1 MTNNELNKINE
12 NVERQTRDEQIKALV
27 LDGLFSSFRDKNFV
41 LEEFIQYCD
50 EMGYESM
57 DDIIG
62 ERVYTE

>member
-27 LDGLFSSFRDKNFV
+27 LDGFFSSFCDKNFI

-57 DDIIG
+57 DDIIS
-62 ERVYTE
+62 ERTYTE

>member
-27 LDGLFSSFRDKNFV
+27 LDGFFSSFRDKNFI

-57 DDIIG
+57 DDIIS
-62 ERVYTE
+62 ERTYTE